1 MHQKCCLLASV
12 YSLFV
17 LLVSSLVWDRRA
29 CAGVASHLLPYTVPT
44 WPICKTLDTSTTDRS
59 SGTNKMQQLIR
70 VNNNKKKWKLSP
82 MSGAELHG
90 GTGVVGPQRISS
102 KSRGNHYLVLF
113 ICVVDPGVECIW
125 PRRQKFLTSLLK
137 KWKPS
142 RVVAIWNEKGV
153 WMVSGRV
160 VVYALCFVTMRPR
173 FVVHRPARVVGIRK
187 KAWWKRKREKL
198 V

>member
-1 MHQKCCLLASV
+1 MKPMHQKCCLLASV

-82 MSGAELHG
+82 MLCSIHKYDMFAYTS
-90 GTGVVGPQRISS
+90 TGEERA
-102 KSRGNHYLVLF
+102 
-113 ICVVDPGVECIW
+113 
-125 PRRQKFLTSLLK
+125 T
-137 KWKPS
+137 
-142 RVVAIWNEKGV
+142 A
-153 WMVSGRV
+153 
-160 VVYALCFVTMRPR
+160 
-173 FVVHRPARVVGIRK
+173 
-187 KAWWKRKREKL
+187 
-198 V
+198 